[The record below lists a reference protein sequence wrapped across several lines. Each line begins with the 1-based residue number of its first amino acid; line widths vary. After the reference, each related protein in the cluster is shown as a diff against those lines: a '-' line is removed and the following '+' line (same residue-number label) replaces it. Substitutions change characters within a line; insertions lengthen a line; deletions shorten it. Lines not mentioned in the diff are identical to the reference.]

1 MHAEQIAPGWL
12 RRNPT
17 ISARIAPG
25 TPNSHRNDTATFI
38 QRSMVLKVRLYSRDG
53 PTSTANLLAQH
64 LTDYLDDAVRV

>member
-1 MHAEQIAPGWL
+1 MAPQE
-12 RRNPT
+12 
-17 ISARIAPG
+17 
-25 TPNSHRNDTATFI
+25 PNDLCADRAWHTKLHRNDTATFI